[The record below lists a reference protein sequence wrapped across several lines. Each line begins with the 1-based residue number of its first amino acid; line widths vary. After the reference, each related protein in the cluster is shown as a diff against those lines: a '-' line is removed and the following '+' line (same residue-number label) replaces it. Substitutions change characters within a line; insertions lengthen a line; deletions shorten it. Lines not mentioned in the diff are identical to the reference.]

1 MNSDAQFHSKA
12 QRVGRISL
20 TRSNQALVENHRHEK
35 FSKIIQ
41 YRFRNTDLLERALT
55 HRSVGQPH
63 NEALEF
69 LGDAVLSAVVSDYL
83 FQTHPNAT
91 EGELTL
97 QRSRIVN
104 NNSAIY
110 YVAEAITLG
119 EFVIAGRSFPKSDQR
134 AWRNL
139 LANSTEALIGAIY
152 LDGGIDEASKFF
164 RAHFVPLL
172 GKFKSSLQKDSK
184 SKLQEYLQHHSQP
197 IPVYETTHIEG
208 VEHNPH
214 FTVFCHVSGL
224 PSPVAGEGG
233 TVKEAEQSAAEKA
246 YELLC
251 QQNT

>member
-1 MNSDAQFHSKA
+1 MED
-12 QRVGRISL
+12 QR
-20 TRSNQALVENHRHEK
+20 QEK

-83 FQTHPNAT
+83 IQTHPDAT

-152 LDGGIDEASKFF
+152 LDGGIDEVSKFF

-184 SKLQEYLQHHSQP
+184 SQLQEYLQHHSQP
-197 IPVYETTHIEG
+197 IPVYETTHIDG

-224 PSPVAGEGG
+224 LSPVAGEGG

>member
-1 MNSDAQFHSKA
+1 VDSDVQLHSKA
-12 QRVGRISL
+12 QRIGLNPS
-20 TRSNQALVENHRHEK
+20 TRSNQVSVENHRQER

-55 HRSVGQPH
+55 HRSFGQPH

-83 FQTHPNAT
+83 FQTHPDAT

-104 NNSAIY
+104 NKSAIY

-152 LDGGIDEASKFF
+152 LDGGIDEVSKFF
-164 RAHFVPLL
+164 RVHFVPLF

-184 SKLQEYLQHHSQP
+184 SKLQEYLQHHLQP
-197 IPVYETTHIEG
+197 IPVYETTHIDGE
-208 VEHNPH
+208 EHNPH

-224 PSPVAGEGG
+224 LSPVAGEGG
-233 TVKEAEQSAAEKA
+233 TVKEAEQSAAEIA

-251 QQNT
+251 QQNS

>member
-1 MNSDAQFHSKA
+1 MK
-12 QRVGRISL
+12 
-20 TRSNQALVENHRHEK
+20 NHRQEK

-83 FQTHPNAT
+83 FQTHPDAT

-97 QRSRIVN
+97 QRSQIVN
-104 NNSAIY
+104 NKRAIY

-119 EFVIAGRSFPKSDQR
+119 EFVIAGRSFPNSDQR

-152 LDGGIDEASKFF
+152 LDGGIDEVAKFF
-164 RAHFVPLL
+164 RTHFVPLL

-197 IPVYETTHIEG
+197 IPVYETTHVDGE
-208 VEHNPH
+208 EHDPH

-233 TVKEAEQSAAEKA
+233 TVKEAEQSAAKKV